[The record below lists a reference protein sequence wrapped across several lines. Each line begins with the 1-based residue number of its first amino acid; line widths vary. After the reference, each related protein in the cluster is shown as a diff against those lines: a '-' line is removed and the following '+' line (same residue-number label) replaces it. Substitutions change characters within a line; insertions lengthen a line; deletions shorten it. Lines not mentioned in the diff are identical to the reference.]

1 MQFQINPPQGRSSE
15 IPTCRGRGVLKAKI
29 IEVNCL
35 VLNWNFLVKG
45 EGEWGGGGGGGG
57 AKQKTFCGGSMDVFW
72 NCTLY
77 RVPLHEVYAPTLQ
90 IGLFVYGSKTSVEAN
105 K

>member
-45 EGEWGGGGGGGG
+45 EGEWGGGGGVQNKKPSVEGVWMFSGTAHCIG
-57 AKQKTFCGGSMDVFW
+57 FPYMKCM
-72 NCTLY
+72 
-77 RVPLHEVYAPTLQ
+77 PLHY
-90 IGLFVYGSKTSVEAN
+90 K
-105 K
+105 